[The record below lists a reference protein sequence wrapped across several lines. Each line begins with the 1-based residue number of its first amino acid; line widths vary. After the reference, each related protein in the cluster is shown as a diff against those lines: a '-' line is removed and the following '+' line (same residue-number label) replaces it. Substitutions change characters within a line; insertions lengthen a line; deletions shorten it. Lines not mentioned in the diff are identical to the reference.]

1 MFASYTVAPER
12 SRNLHASARGAARPQ
27 TNRQEGLLISPG
39 GERLGKNGAPAGK
52 TLIWFAFALLLTA
65 FGLLIS
71 LISLILF

>member
-1 MFASYTVAPER
+1 MFASYSFAPER
-12 SRNLHASARGAARPQ
+12 SRKLDASARGAARPQ

-39 GERLGKNGAPAGK
+39 GERPGKNGASTAK